1 MFRKALRLDP
11 QLASS
16 HFQLARVYQREKQYS
31 EALTEIDAALK
42 LDPDSPGIH
51 YLRGQ
56 VLQRLGRVQEAKVEM
71 QTFTQMSNAARE
83 KRHQELESGPM
94 PNPELTQEPQ

>member
-16 HFQLARVYQREKQYS
+16 HFQLARVYQRENKFAD
-31 EALTEIDAALK
+31 ALTEADAALK
-42 LDPDSPGIH
+42 LDPDSASIH

-56 VLQRLGRVQEAKVEM
+56 ALQRLGRVEEAKAEM
-71 QTFTQMSNAARE
+71 QTFTQLSNAARE

-94 PNPELTQEPQ
+94 PNPELTREPQ

>member
-1 MFRKALRLDP
+1 
-11 QLASS
+11 LA
-16 HFQLARVYQREKQYS
+16 
-31 EALTEIDAALK
+31 EADATLK
-42 LDPDSPGIH
+42 LNPDSPGTH

-56 VLQRLGRVQEAKVEM
+56 ILQHLGRTREAKAEM

-94 PNPELTQEPQ
+94 PNPELTQEPR

>member
-1 MFRKALRLDP
+1 
-11 QLASS
+11 
-16 HFQLARVYQREKQYS
+16 VYQRQNNYS
-31 EALTEIDAALK
+31 EALIEAEAALK

-51 YLRGQ
+51 YLKGQ
-56 VLQRLGRVQEAKVEM
+56 VLQRLGRTQEAKAEM

-83 KRHQELESGPM
+83 KRHQELEAGPI

>member
-16 HFQLARVYQREKQYS
+16 HFQLARVYQRQSKYPA
-31 EALTEIDAALK
+31 ALTEIDATLK
-42 LDPDSPGIH
+42 LDPEGASIH

-56 VLQRLGRVQEAKVEM
+56 VLQHLGRAQEAKAEM
-71 QTFTQMSNAARE
+71 QTFTQMSNAARD
-83 KRHQELESGPM
+83 KRHHELEAGPM

>member
-1 MFRKALRLDP
+1 MFRKALSLDSE
-11 QLASS
+11 LASS
-16 HFQLARVYQREKQYS
+16 HFQLARVYQRENKFAD
-31 EALTEIDAALK
+31 ALTEADAALK

-56 VLQRLGRVQEAKVEM
+56 VLQRMGRGEEAKVEM
-71 QTFTQMSNAARE
+71 QTFTELSNAARE
-83 KRHQELESGPM
+83 KRHQELESGPI